1 VEGHPYPMENFEIV
15 KKEQRQRPPREN
27 RPGGQKKPKPT
38 VEQKQASAKNK
49 GKKTWFGK
57 GDRY

>member
-1 VEGHPYPMENFEIV
+1 MEVFVIE
-15 KKEQRQRPPREN
+15 KKEQHQRPPRPSRN
-27 RPGGQKKPKPT
+27 GANAKPT
-38 VEQKQASAKNK
+38 PRGEQKQASAKNK